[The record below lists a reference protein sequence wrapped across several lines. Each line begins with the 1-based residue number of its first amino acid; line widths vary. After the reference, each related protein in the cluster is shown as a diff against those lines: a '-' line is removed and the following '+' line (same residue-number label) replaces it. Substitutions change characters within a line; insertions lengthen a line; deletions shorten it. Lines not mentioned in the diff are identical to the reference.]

1 MGFGGGRSYVPPPAE
16 PVPTK
21 DDAEVLRKK
30 KEETRMAANR
40 VGLGKTAN
48 LLGQDIGTANT
59 QRARLLGQSR
69 TA

>member
-1 MGFGGGRSYVPPPAE
+1 MGFGSTPRVPEAK

-30 KEETRMAANR
+30 REETRMAANR
-40 VGLGKTAN
+40 VGLGKTGN
-48 LLGQDIGTANT
+48 VVGRDLGTANT
-59 QRARLLGQSR
+59 QRATLLGQSG